1 MCTSNTLNDG
11 GDIHKWR
18 HENVTKYAPHKFC
31 CEELRYFISVCGI
44 WSLFLDLIVR
54 LKLRHKIYHTS
65 AESIKKAIINLGV
78 PIQKFG

>member
-31 CEELRYFISVCGI
+31 CEELRYFYKRL
-44 WSLFLDLIVR
+44 WY
-54 LKLRHKIYHTS
+54 LKLISRPNCQIKIET
-65 AESIKKAIINLGV
+65 
-78 PIQKFG
+78 